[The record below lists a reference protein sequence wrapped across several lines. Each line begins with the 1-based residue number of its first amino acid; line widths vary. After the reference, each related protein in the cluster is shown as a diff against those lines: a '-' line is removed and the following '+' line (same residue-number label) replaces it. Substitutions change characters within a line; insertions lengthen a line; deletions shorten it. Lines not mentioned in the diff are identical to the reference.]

1 MRLDTIID
9 NAHVVTLDPDRP
21 TAGRIGLWQ
30 GRVVGLDEEIA
41 GLDAAETIDA
51 AGAVVLPGFIDAH
64 THLQLTG
71 QGLLAIDISAAGSVD
86 EALAI
91 IADRSASFA
100 PEQWV
105 EVSGY
110 DQRAIG
116 RDLTAAELDR
126 ATGGRKAW
134 ARHISSHSSVI
145 STAVIRDIPDA
156 GDRDL
161 AERNHGVLREV
172 EQDLVR
178 AQRLPYSLDE
188 AGRTIEI
195 AAEQARREGVTF
207 CMDAGAGGRIGSLN
221 PLDISTHLR
230 LLEDGRIPVRM
241 QLMPSLD
248 AMHPVLGGLGD
259 GFGQGLDIGLRTGLG
274 SDRLRV
280 GAMKVVIDGGMMV
293 RTARLSEPYE
303 GSADRGQY
311 SIDPADLIAGIVDGH
326 RAGWQLAVHAIGD
339 EAIDVAIEAFRQ
351 SAVHGG
357 TVGHRHRIEHG
368 GLIRPDQ
375 IAALA
380 ALEIAIVSQP
390 SFLYDS
396 GDDFARQMG
405 PKRTPWLYRGRS
417 LVDAGIRVVGS
428 TDRPL
433 AGTPL
438 RAIQALADRTSS
450 SGAIIG
456 DGEQLTV
463 REALEAVT
471 VHGAWIAGMEDRL
484 GRIAAGFLADFTV
497 LDRSPLDVDVSEIA
511 AIGVRATV
519 VDGTWS
525 DAR

>member
-21 TAGRIGLWQ
+21 AAGRIGLWQ
-30 GRVVGLDEEIA
+30 GRVVGLDDEIA
-41 GLDAAETIDA
+41 GLDATETIDA
-51 AGAVVLPGFIDAH
+51 GGAVVLPGFIDAH

-71 QGLLAIDISAAGSVD
+71 QGLLAIDISTASSVD

-91 IADRSASFA
+91 IAERSTSFS
-100 PEQWV
+100 PDQWV

-126 ATGGRKAW
+126 ATGGRRAW

-156 GDRDL
+156 ADRDL
-161 AERNHGVLREV
+161 AERNLGVLREV
-172 EQDLVR
+172 EQDFVR

-188 AGRTIEI
+188 ASRTIEI

-221 PLDISTHLR
+221 PLDASTHLR
-230 LLEDGRIPVRM
+230 LLESGRIPVRM
-241 QLMPSLD
+241 QLMPSMD
-248 AMHPVLGGLGD
+248 ALHPVLGGHGD
-259 GFGQGLDIGLRTGLG
+259 GFSHGLDVGMRTGLG
-274 SDRLRV
+274 SDRLRI
-280 GAMKVVIDGGMMV
+280 GALKVVIDGGMMV

-303 GSADRGQY
+303 GSDDRGQY
-311 SIDPADLIAGIVDGH
+311 SIDPDDLIAGIVDGH

-339 EAIDVAIEAFRQ
+339 EAIDVALDAFRQ
-351 SAVHGG
+351 CAAFGG
-357 TVGHRHRIEHG
+357 TGGRRHRIEHG

-375 IAALA
+375 IPLLA
-380 ALEIAIVSQP
+380 ELDITIVSQP

-405 PKRTPWLYRGRS
+405 ARRTPWLYRGRS

-438 RAIQALADRTSS
+438 RAVQVLADRTSS

-463 REALEAVT
+463 AEALDTIT
-471 VHGAWIAGMEDRL
+471 VHGAWSAGMEDRL
-484 GRIAAGFLADFTV
+484 GRIKSGFLADLTV
-497 LDRSPLDVDVSEIA
+497 LDRSPLDVDVA
-511 AIGVRATV
+511 DTHAIGVRATV
-519 VDGTWS
+519 VDGVWS
-525 DAR
+525 DVP

>member
-1 MRLDTIID
+1 MRLDTIIE
-9 NAHVVTLDPDRP
+9 NAHVVTLDPERP
-21 TAGRIGLWQ
+21 TAGRIGVWH
-30 GRVVGLDEEIA
+30 GRVVGLDDDLA
-41 GLDAAETIDA
+41 GLDAAETVDA
-51 AGAVVLPGFIDAH
+51 GGAAVLPGFIDAH

-71 QGLLAIDISAAGSVD
+71 QGLLAIDISAARTVD

-91 IADRSASFA
+91 IADGSASFA
-100 PEQWV
+100 PDQWV
-105 EVSGY
+105 EISGY
-110 DQRAIG
+110 DQRMIG

-126 ATGGRKAW
+126 ATDGRKAW

-156 GDRDL
+156 EDRDF
-161 AERNHGVLREV
+161 AERNQGVLHEV

-178 AQRLPYSLDE
+178 AQRLPFSLDE

-195 AAEQARREGVTF
+195 AAEAARRQGVTF

-230 LLEDGRIPVRM
+230 LLEGGRIPMRM

-248 AMHPVLGGLGD
+248 ALHPVLGGHGD
-259 GFGQGLDIGLRTGLG
+259 GFERGLDVGLRTGLG
-274 SDRLRV
+274 SDRLRI
-280 GAMKVVIDGGMMV
+280 GALKVVIDGGMMV
-293 RTARLSEPYE
+293 RTARLTEPYE
-303 GSADRGQY
+303 GSDERGQY
-311 SIDPADLIAGIVDGH
+311 SIDPEDLIAGIVDGH

-351 SAVHGG
+351 AAAHGG
-357 TVGHRHRIEHG
+357 TVARRHRIEHG

-375 IAALA
+375 ISALA
-380 ALEIAIVSQP
+380 EFGIAIVSQP

-396 GDDFARQMG
+396 GDDFVAQMG
-405 PKRTPWLYRGRS
+405 SRRAPWLYRGRS
-417 LVDAGIRVVGS
+417 LTDAGIRLVGS

-433 AGTPL
+433 AGSPL
-438 RAIQALADRTSS
+438 RAVQVLADRTSS

-463 REALEAVT
+463 AEALDTVT

-484 GRIAAGFLADFTV
+484 GRIASGFLADFTV
-497 LDRSPLDVDVSEIA
+497 LERNPLDADVSEIA
-511 AIGVRATV
+511 DIGVGATV
-519 VDGTWS
+519 LDGIWS
-525 DAR
+525 DVS